1 MKQEPVRVLTAL
13 RGPVARVGVAGEID
27 DATVDR
33 LVDALAGLCQPPLER
48 VELDLSSVG
57 YLGSAG
63 VRALAQAADNPA
75 GVSVQVVGASAVVRR
90 VLELTGV
97 DRRLLAAGPPALR
110 SR

>member
-1 MKQEPVRVLTAL
+1 MNGESVRVLTAL

-33 LVDALAGLCQPPLER
+33 LIDTLDGLCQAPQER
-48 VELDLSSVG
+48 VELDLSAVG

-75 GVSVQVVGASAVVRR
+75 GVPVRVVGASEIVRR
-90 VLELTGV
+90 VLALTGI
-97 DRRLLAAGPPALR
+97 DRLLTGGQPV
-110 SR
+110 SRPR